1 MPSTFADDDPV
12 CHFIYPYVSGGI
24 AWGLKKNQIKWAPK
38 FMGLPEGAF
47 FLGGVNL
54 GGGVLKSKEGAG
66 TLPVI
71 TNS

>member
-1 MPSTFADDDPV
+1 MGPEE
-12 CHFIYPYVSGGI
+12 
-24 AWGLKKNQIKWAPK
+24 IKWAPK
-38 FMGLPEGAF
+38 FMGLPEGAL

-66 TLPVI
+66 TPPVI